1 MRADCSHFRHAKSQT
16 LPSSCP
22 SREAKEGIN
31 REGQTWGAGETGAEG
46 SWQAL
51 CKGVP
56 RMLEVLRGDLDSRG
70 DYRDDLVVN
79 AEET

>member
-1 MRADCSHFRHAKSQT
+1 M
-16 LPSSCP
+16 
-22 SREAKEGIN
+22 
-31 REGQTWGAGETGAEG
+31 GAEG